1 MGVVPTFPVLPGE
14 KDGQAV
20 KFKRAVLGI
29 RIANMT
35 IVMAKSV
42 SNHSMK
48 APFSR
53 VFLIDVIILYNNAM
67 SFTEI
72 LEKLLRERGVDSG
85 GEKEF
90 LNPKYESLHD
100 PLLLPDMGLARDRV
114 IEAINKNEHI
124 FIFSDY
130 DADGIP
136 GAVVLSD
143 FFKRIKYENV
153 SFYIP
158 HRHDEGF
165 GLSTDAIDVAVS
177 KKTKLLIT
185 VDCGTADIKEVAYA
199 NKKKIDVIITD
210 HHESNDLPKAYA
222 IVNPKIKD
230 SKYPFKELCGAS
242 LAYKLVQAIYLKE
255 KFGTKEGMEKWSLDM
270 VAIATLSDMVP
281 LVEENRI
288 LARFGLEV
296 LRKSPR
302 PGIQSLCKKLNIEQK
317 YITEDDIAFM
327 ITPRINAA
335 SRMGKPEDA
344 FNLLATTNPEEA
356 EILAAH
362 LEKINNERKGVVAS
376 LVKDAKK
383 HLEAREVLGEVIVI
397 GNPEWRPALLGLV
410 ANSIVEEYSRPVFVW
425 GRDGDGMLKGSC
437 RSYNGYDLF
446 VLMNVVKKDFIQF
459 GGHAGAGGFEIEMEK
474 LPTLEENLSKALK
487 KLSMTEKKEDSNI
500 EIQIKDV
507 CEDLYKTLSLLAP
520 FGVGNL
526 KPIFRINKAEIKSV
540 RQFGKAN
547 DHLELLI
554 RPNVKAISFF
564 STPTTYSLLPTTT
577 LCNVDAHLEKSYFRG
592 RPDLRLRIVDI
603 TS

>member
-1 MGVVPTFPVLPGE
+1 
-14 KDGQAV
+14 
-20 KFKRAVLGI
+20 
-29 RIANMT
+29 
-35 IVMAKSV
+35 
-42 SNHSMK
+42 
-48 APFSR
+48 
-53 VFLIDVIILYNNAM
+53 M
-67 SFTEI
+67 SFPEI
-72 LEKLLRERGVDSG
+72 LESLLRQRGVG
-85 GEKEF
+85 KEAEEEF

-100 PLLLPDMGLARDRV
+100 PLLLPDMERARDRV
-114 IEAINKNEHI
+114 IEAIKKDEHI
-124 FIFSDY
+124 FVFSDY

-177 KKTKLLIT
+177 KKAKLLIT

-210 HHESNDLPKAYA
+210 HHLPAQSGESNELPKAYS
-222 IVNPKIKD
+222 IVNPKVAK

-242 LAYKLVQAIYLKE
+242 LAYKLVQAVYAKE

-281 LVEENRI
+281 LVGENRI

-302 PGIQSLCKKLNIEQK
+302 PGLQAMLQKLNIDQRH
-317 YITEDDIAFM
+317 ITEDDIAFM

-362 LEKINNERKGVVAS
+362 LEKINNERKGVVAA

-383 HLEAREVLGEVIVI
+383 HLGARENLGDVIVI

-410 ANSIVEEYSRPVFVW
+410 ANSIVEEYMRPVFVW
-425 GRDGDGMLKGSC
+425 GRDGDGILKGSC

-446 VLMNVVKKDFIQF
+446 VLMNAAKKDFIQF

-474 LPTLEENLSKALK
+474 LPTLEENLSKALE
-487 KLSMTEKKEDSNI
+487 KLSMTEKIENNGI
-500 EIQIKDV
+500 EIQIKNV
-507 CEDLYKTLSLLAP
+507 CEDLYKTLSMLAP
-520 FGVGNL
+520 FGIGNL
-526 KPIFRINKAEIKSV
+526 KPVFRIKNAEIKSI
-540 RQFGKAN
+540 RQFGKSN
-547 DHLELLI
+547 DHLEIVLSNGL
-554 RPNVKAISFF
+554 KAISFF
-564 STPTTYSLLPTTT
+564 ASPESYNLEPRSHKLDL
-577 LCNVDAHLEKSYFRG
+577 DAHIEKSYFRG

-603 TS
+603 N